1 MGPDNFFSSD
11 ASHQRLNSDLPF
23 TFPTHLMDY
32 VLPNEL
38 VDGMIA
44 AGGKKSTVSVKNLL
58 LRGFYSGSILG
69 LAVIL
74 ALTVGLKS
82 GQPWLGSFLFPF
94 GFASIVLFGME
105 LVTGNFA
112 LLPMATW
119 AGKCSWGA
127 TIRNWSWVWLGNW
140 IGTAVVALL
149 MAISLTSGWT
159 VDPASAADGGGMWQ
173 QVAAKI
179 IALNKANVVK
189 KYEDLQLL
197 GFFLA
202 FVRGVIA
209 NWLVCLGV
217 TMALVSKSVPGKI
230 LACWLPITA
239 FQTMGMEHI
248 VVNQFLHTAGPILG
262 SGVPFSKVIFW
273 NFFPVTLGN
282 IVGGMVFIGM
292 LFYSTHRSPV
302 DNVLPKEHDEKL
314 ERELAAELGAR

>member
-1 MGPDNFFSSD
+1 
-11 ASHQRLNSDLPF
+11 
-23 TFPTHLMDY
+23 MDY

-44 AGGKKSTVSVKNLL
+44 AGGKKSSVSIKDLL
-58 LRGFYSGSILG
+58 LRGFYSGAILG

-74 ALTVGLKS
+74 ALTVGIQSKL
-82 GQPWLGSFLFPF
+82 PFLGSVLFPF

-119 AGKCSWGA
+119 AGRCSWEA
-127 TIRNWSWVWLGNW
+127 TFRNWSWVWIGNF
-140 IGTAVVALL
+140 IGTLVVAVI
-149 MAISLTSGWT
+149 MAISLTSGGT
-159 VDPASAADGGGMWQ
+159 VDPAADGGVWQ
-173 QVAAKI
+173 KVAQKI
-179 IALNKANVVK
+179 MTLNIANVEK
-189 KYEDLQLL
+189 KYEALGSL
-197 GFFLA
+197 GFGLA
-202 FVRGVIA
+202 ILRGVVA

-217 TMALVSKSVPGKI
+217 TMALVSKSVPGKL

-262 SGVPFSKVIFW
+262 SGVPFWKCIFW
-273 NFFPVTLGN
+273 NFLPVTIGN
-282 IVGGMVFIGM
+282 IIGGMVFIGM
-292 LFYSTHRSPV
+292 LFYSTHRTTM

>member
-1 MGPDNFFSSD
+1 MDKT
-11 ASHQRLNSDLPF
+11 ASQ
-23 TFPTHLMDY
+23 MDY

-38 VDGMIA
+38 VDGMII

-58 LRGFYSGSILG
+58 LRGFYSGAILG
-69 LAVIL
+69 LATCL
-74 ALTVGLKS
+74 AITVGIQSKM
-82 GQPWLGSFLFPF
+82 PFLGSFLFPF

-119 AGKCSWGA
+119 AGKSTWRA
-127 TIRNWSWVWLGNW
+127 TFRNWSWVWIGNFLG
-140 IGTAVVALL
+140 TVLVAYLL
-149 MAISLTSGWT
+149 SISLTSAGNLEPLSVTEDGTGW
-159 VDPASAADGGGMWQ
+159 AA
-173 QVAAKI
+173 VAAKI
-179 IALNKANVVK
+179 IALNKTNVLV
-189 KYEDLQLL
+189 KYESLGST

-202 FVRGVIA
+202 FLRGVIA

-248 VVNQFLHTAGPILG
+248 VVNMFLHTAGPFLG
-262 SGVPFSKVIFW
+262 SGVPFIKVIFW
-273 NFFPVTLGN
+273 NFLPVTIGN
-282 IVGGMVFIGM
+282 ILGGMVFIGM
-292 LFYSTHRSPV
+292 LFYSTHRTKMK
-302 DNVLPKEHDEKL
+302 NVLPSVHDEKL

>member
-1 MGPDNFFSSD
+1 
-11 ASHQRLNSDLPF
+11 
-23 TFPTHLMDY
+23 MDY

-38 VDGMIA
+38 IDGMIT
-44 AGGKKSTVSVKNLL
+44 AGGKKSNVSVKDLL
-58 LRGFYSGSILG
+58 LRGFYSGAILG

-74 ALTVGLKS
+74 ALTVGIQSKL
-82 GQPWLGSFLFPF
+82 PFLGSVLFPF

-119 AGKCSWGA
+119 AGRCSWGA
-127 TIRNWSWVWLGNW
+127 TFRNWSWVWIGNF
-140 IGTAVVALL
+140 IGTLVVAVI
-149 MAISLTSGWT
+149 MAISLTSGGT
-159 VDPASAADGGGMWQ
+159 VDPAADGGVWQ
-173 QVAAKI
+173 KVAQKI
-179 IALNKANVVK
+179 MTLNIANVEK
-189 KYEDLQLL
+189 KYEALGSL
-197 GFFLA
+197 GFGLA
-202 FVRGVIA
+202 ILRGVVA

-217 TMALVSKSVPGKI
+217 TMALVSKSVPGKL

-262 SGVPFSKVIFW
+262 SGVPFWKCIFW
-273 NFFPVTLGN
+273 NFLPVTIGN
-282 IVGGMVFIGM
+282 IIGGMVFIGM
-292 LFYSTHRSPV
+292 LFYSTHRTTM

>member
-1 MGPDNFFSSD
+1 MSVT
-11 ASHQRLNSDLPF
+11 ASQ
-23 TFPTHLMDY
+23 MDY

-44 AGGKKSTVSVKNLL
+44 AGGKKATVSVKNLL
-58 LRGFYSGSILG
+58 LRGFYSGAILG

-74 ALTVGLKS
+74 ALTVGIQSKM
-82 GQPWLGSFLFPF
+82 PFLGSVLFPF
-94 GFASIVLFGME
+94 GFVSIVLFGME

-119 AGKCSWGA
+119 AGKSTWGA
-127 TIRNWSWVWLGNW
+127 TFRNWSWVWIGNF
-140 IGTAVVALL
+140 IGTLVVAII
-149 MAISLTSGWT
+149 MAISLTSGGT
-159 VDPASAADGGGMWQ
+159 IDPAADGGMWQ
-173 QVAAKI
+173 KVAQKI
-179 IALNKANVVK
+179 ISLNILNVEK
-189 KYEDLQLL
+189 KYEALGSL

-202 FVRGVIA
+202 FLRGLVA

-217 TMALVSKSVPGKI
+217 TLALVSKSVPGKL

-262 SGVPFSKVIFW
+262 SGVPFTKVIFW
-273 NFFPVTLGN
+273 NCLPVTLGN

-292 LFYSTHRSPV
+292 LFYSTHRTKL
-302 DNVLPKEHDEKL
+302 DNVLPREKDEKL

>member
-1 MGPDNFFSSD
+1 MSAT
-11 ASHQRLNSDLPF
+11 ASQ
-23 TFPTHLMDY
+23 MDY

-38 VDGMIA
+38 VDGMIL
-44 AGGKKSTVSVKNLL
+44 AGGKKATVSIKNLL
-58 LRGFYSGSILG
+58 IRGFYSGAILG

-74 ALTVGLKS
+74 ALTVGILTKL
-82 GQPWLGSFLFPF
+82 PFVGSLLFPF

-119 AGKCSWGA
+119 AGKCSWKA
-127 TIRNWSWVWLGNW
+127 TFRNWTWVWIGNF
-140 IGTAVVALL
+140 IGTLVVAII
-149 MAISLTSGWT
+149 MAISLTSGSM
-159 VDPASAADGGGMWQ
+159 DASAENVGPPIWDL
-173 QVAAKI
+173 VAQKI
-179 IALNKANVVK
+179 VALNQINVVK
-189 KYEDLQLL
+189 KYEALGSM

-202 FVRGVIA
+202 FLRGVVA

-217 TMALVSKSVPGKI
+217 TMALVSKSVPGKL

-262 SGVPFSKVIFW
+262 SGVPFYKVIFW
-273 NFFPVTLGN
+273 NFIPVTLGN

-292 LFYSTHRSPV
+292 LFYSTHRTKIS
-302 DNVLPKEHDEKL
+302 DVLPVEHDEKL

>member
-1 MGPDNFFSSD
+1 MS
-11 ASHQRLNSDLPF
+11 ASASQ
-23 TFPTHLMDY
+23 MDY

-44 AGGKKSTVSVKNLL
+44 AGGKKATVSVKNLL
-58 LRGFYSGSILG
+58 LRGFYSGAILG

-74 ALTVGLKS
+74 ALTVAIQSKL
-82 GQPWLGSFLFPF
+82 PFLGSVLFPF

-119 AGKCSWGA
+119 AGKSTWGA
-127 TIRNWSWVWLGNW
+127 TFRNWSWVWIGNF
-140 IGTAVVALL
+140 IGTLLVAVI
-149 MAISLTSGWT
+149 MAISLTSGGT
-159 VDPASAADGGGMWQ
+159 VDPAADGGVWQ
-173 QVAAKI
+173 KVAQKI
-179 IALNKANVVK
+179 ISLNIANVEK
-189 KYEDLQLL
+189 KYEALGSL

-202 FVRGVIA
+202 ILRGMVA

-217 TMALVSKSVPGKI
+217 TMALVSKSVPGKL

-262 SGVPFSKVIFW
+262 SGVPFYKVMFW
-273 NFFPVTLGN
+273 NFLPVTIGN
-282 IVGGMVFIGM
+282 IIGGMVFIGM
-292 LFYSTHRSPV
+292 LFYSTHRTKI
-302 DNVLPKEHDEKL
+302 DNVLPQEHDEKL

>member
-1 MGPDNFFSSD
+1 
-11 ASHQRLNSDLPF
+11 
-23 TFPTHLMDY
+23 MDY

-44 AGGKKSTVSVKNLL
+44 AGGKKATVSVKNLL
-58 LRGFYSGSILG
+58 IRGFYSGAILG

-74 ALTVGLKS
+74 ALTVGIQSKL
-82 GQPWLGSFLFPF
+82 PFLGSVLFPF

-119 AGKCSWGA
+119 AGRSTWGA
-127 TIRNWSWVWLGNW
+127 TFRNWSWVWIGNF
-140 IGTAVVALL
+140 IGTLVVAVI
-149 MAISLTSGWT
+149 MAISLTSGGT
-159 VDPASAADGGGMWQ
+159 VDPAADGGVWQ
-173 QVAAKI
+173 KVAQKI
-179 IALNKANVVK
+179 ITLNIANVEK
-189 KYEDLQLL
+189 KYEALGSL
-197 GFFLA
+197 GFGLA
-202 FVRGVIA
+202 ILRGMVA

-217 TMALVSKSVPGKI
+217 TMALVSKSVPGKL

-262 SGVPFSKVIFW
+262 SGVPFYKVIFW
-273 NFFPVTLGN
+273 NFLPVTIGN
-282 IVGGMVFIGM
+282 IIGGMVFIGM
-292 LFYSTHRSPV
+292 LFYSTHRTKM
-302 DNVLPKEHDEKL
+302 DNVLPSEHDDKL

>member
-1 MGPDNFFSSD
+1 MSAT
-11 ASHQRLNSDLPF
+11 ASQ
-23 TFPTHLMDY
+23 MDY

-38 VDGMIA
+38 VDGMIL
-44 AGGKKSTVSVKNLL
+44 AGGKKATVSIKNLL
-58 LRGFYSGSILG
+58 IRGFYSGAILG

-74 ALTVGLKS
+74 ALTVGILTKL
-82 GQPWLGSFLFPF
+82 PFVGSLLFPF

-105 LVTGNFA
+105 FVTGNFA

-119 AGKCSWGA
+119 AGKCSWSA
-127 TIRNWSWVWLGNW
+127 TFRNWTWVWIGNF
-140 IGTAVVALL
+140 IGTLVVAII
-149 MAISLTSGWT
+149 MAISLTSGSM
-159 VDPASAADGGGMWQ
+159 DASAENVGPPIWDL
-173 QVAAKI
+173 VAQKI
-179 IALNKANVVK
+179 VALNQINVVK
-189 KYEDLQLL
+189 KYEALGSM

-202 FVRGVIA
+202 FLRGVVA

-217 TMALVSKSVPGKI
+217 TMALVSKSVPGKL

-262 SGVPFSKVIFW
+262 SGVPFYKVIFW
-273 NFFPVTLGN
+273 NFLPVTLGN

-292 LFYSTHRSPV
+292 LFYSTHRTKIS
-302 DNVLPKEHDEKL
+302 DVLPTEHDEKL

>member
-1 MGPDNFFSSD
+1 MS
-11 ASHQRLNSDLPF
+11 ASASQ
-23 TFPTHLMDY
+23 MDY

-38 VDGMIA
+38 VDGMIL
-44 AGGKKSTVSVKNLL
+44 AGGKKATVSIKNLL
-58 LRGFYSGSILG
+58 IRGFYSGAILG

-74 ALTVGLKS
+74 ALTVGILTKL
-82 GQPWLGSFLFPF
+82 PFVGSLLFPF

-119 AGKCSWGA
+119 AGKCSWKA
-127 TIRNWSWVWLGNW
+127 TFRNWTWVWIGNF
-140 IGTAVVALL
+140 IGTLVVAII
-149 MAISLTSGWT
+149 MAISLTSGSM
-159 VDPASAADGGGMWQ
+159 DAAAENVGPPIWDL
-173 QVAAKI
+173 VAQKLV
-179 IALNKANVVK
+179 ALNQINVVK
-189 KYEDLQLL
+189 KYEALGST

-202 FVRGVIA
+202 FLRGVVA

-217 TMALVSKSVPGKI
+217 TMALVSKSVPGKL

-239 FQTMGMEHI
+239 FQSMGMEHI

-262 SGVPFSKVIFW
+262 SGVGFGQVIFW
-273 NFFPVTLGN
+273 NFLPVTLGN

-292 LFYSTHRSPV
+292 LFYSTHRTKIS
-302 DNVLPKEHDEKL
+302 DVLPTEHDEKL

>member
-1 MGPDNFFSSD
+1 MS
-11 ASHQRLNSDLPF
+11 ASASQ
-23 TFPTHLMDY
+23 MDY

-44 AGGKKSTVSVKNLL
+44 AGGKKATVSVKNLL
-58 LRGFYSGSILG
+58 LRGFYSGAILG

-74 ALTVGLKS
+74 ALTVGIQSKM
-82 GQPWLGSFLFPF
+82 PFLGSVLFPF
-94 GFASIVLFGME
+94 GFVSIVLFGME

-119 AGKCSWGA
+119 AGKSTWSA
-127 TIRNWSWVWLGNW
+127 TFRNWSWVWIGNF
-140 IGTAVVALL
+140 IGTLVVAII
-149 MAISLTSGWT
+149 MAISLTSGGT
-159 VDPASAADGGGMWQ
+159 IDPAADGGMWQ
-173 QVAAKI
+173 KVAQKI
-179 IALNKANVVK
+179 ISLNILNVEK
-189 KYEDLQLL
+189 KYEALGSL

-202 FVRGVIA
+202 FLRGLVA

-217 TMALVSKSVPGKI
+217 TLALVSKSVPGKL

-262 SGVPFSKVIFW
+262 SGVPFTKVIFW
-273 NFFPVTLGN
+273 NFLPVTLGN

-292 LFYSTHRSPV
+292 LFYSTHRTKL
-302 DNVLPKEHDEKL
+302 DNVLPREKDEKL

>member
-1 MGPDNFFSSD
+1 MS
-11 ASHQRLNSDLPF
+11 ASASQ
-23 TFPTHLMDY
+23 MDY

-38 VDGMIA
+38 VDGMIL
-44 AGGKKSTVSVKNLL
+44 AGGKKATVSIKNLL
-58 LRGFYSGSILG
+58 IRGFYSGAILG

-74 ALTVGLKS
+74 ALTVGILTKL
-82 GQPWLGSFLFPF
+82 PFVGSLLFPF

-119 AGKCSWGA
+119 AGKCSWKA
-127 TIRNWSWVWLGNW
+127 TFRNWTWVWIGNF
-140 IGTAVVALL
+140 IGTLVVAII
-149 MAISLTSGWT
+149 MAISLTSGSM
-159 VDPASAADGGGMWQ
+159 DAAAENVGPPIWDL
-173 QVAAKI
+173 VAQKLV
-179 IALNKANVVK
+179 ALNQINVVK
-189 KYEDLQLL
+189 KYEALGST

-202 FVRGVIA
+202 FLRGVVA

-217 TMALVSKSVPGKI
+217 TMALVSKSVPGKL

-262 SGVPFSKVIFW
+262 SGVPFYKVIFW
-273 NFFPVTLGN
+273 NFLPVTLGN

-292 LFYSTHRSPV
+292 LFYSTHRTKIS
-302 DNVLPKEHDEKL
+302 DVLPVEHDEKL

>member
-1 MGPDNFFSSD
+1 MSAT
-11 ASHQRLNSDLPF
+11 ASQ
-23 TFPTHLMDY
+23 MDY

-58 LRGFYSGSILG
+58 LRGFYSGAILG

-74 ALTVGLKS
+74 ALTVAKQSGL
-82 GQPWLGSFLFPF
+82 PFLGSVLFPF

-119 AGKCSWGA
+119 AGKSSWGA
-127 TIRNWSWVWLGNW
+127 TFRNWGWVWLGNW
-140 IGTAVVALL
+140 IGTAVVAVIMYL
-149 MAISLTSGWT
+149 SLTSGGT
-159 VDPASAADGGGMWQ
+159 VEPSADGGVWQ
-173 QVAAKI
+173 KVAATI
-179 IALNKANVVK
+179 IKLNVANVEK
-189 KYEDLQLL
+189 KYEALGSL

-202 FVRGVIA
+202 FLRGVVA

-273 NFFPVTLGN
+273 NFLPVTLGN

>member
-1 MGPDNFFSSD
+1 
-11 ASHQRLNSDLPF
+11 
-23 TFPTHLMDY
+23 MDY

-44 AGGKKSTVSVKNLL
+44 AGGKKATVSVKNLL
-58 LRGFYSGSILG
+58 LRGFYSGAILG

-74 ALTVGLKS
+74 ALTVGIQSKM
-82 GQPWLGSFLFPF
+82 PFLGSVLFPF
-94 GFASIVLFGME
+94 GFVSIVLFGME

-119 AGKCSWGA
+119 AGKSSWGA
-127 TIRNWSWVWLGNW
+127 TFRNWSWVWIGNF
-140 IGTAVVALL
+140 IGTLVVAII
-149 MAISLTSGWT
+149 MAISLTSGGT
-159 VDPASAADGGGMWQ
+159 IDPAADGGMWQ
-173 QVAAKI
+173 KVAQKI
-179 IALNKANVVK
+179 ISLNILNVEK
-189 KYEDLQLL
+189 KYEALGSL

-202 FVRGVIA
+202 FLRGLVA

-217 TMALVSKSVPGKI
+217 TLALVSKSVPGKL

-262 SGVPFSKVIFW
+262 SGVPFTKVIFW
-273 NFFPVTLGN
+273 NFLPVTLGN

-292 LFYSTHRSPV
+292 LFYSTHRTKL
-302 DNVLPKEHDEKL
+302 DNVLPREKDEKL

>member
-1 MGPDNFFSSD
+1 
-11 ASHQRLNSDLPF
+11 
-23 TFPTHLMDY
+23 MDY

-38 VDGMIA
+38 VDGMIT
-44 AGGKKSTVSVKNLL
+44 AGGKKSNVSVKDLL
-58 LRGFYSGSILG
+58 LRGFYSGAILG

-74 ALTVGLKS
+74 ALTVGIQSKL
-82 GQPWLGSFLFPF
+82 PFLGSVLFPF

-119 AGKCSWGA
+119 AGRCSWGA
-127 TIRNWSWVWLGNW
+127 TFRNWSWVWIGNF
-140 IGTAVVALL
+140 IGTLVVAVI
-149 MAISLTSGWT
+149 MAISLTSGGT
-159 VDPASAADGGGMWQ
+159 VDPAADGGVWQ
-173 QVAAKI
+173 KVAQKI
-179 IALNKANVVK
+179 MTLNIANVEK
-189 KYEDLQLL
+189 KYEALGSL
-197 GFFLA
+197 GFGLA
-202 FVRGVIA
+202 ILRGVVA

-217 TMALVSKSVPGKI
+217 TMALVSKSVPGKL

-262 SGVPFSKVIFW
+262 SGVPFWKCIFW
-273 NFFPVTLGN
+273 NFLPVTIGN
-282 IVGGMVFIGM
+282 IIGGMVFIGM
-292 LFYSTHRSPV
+292 LFYSTHRTTM

>member
-1 MGPDNFFSSD
+1 MSAT
-11 ASHQRLNSDLPF
+11 ASQ
-23 TFPTHLMDY
+23 MDY

-44 AGGKKSTVSVKNLL
+44 AGGKKATVSVKNLL
-58 LRGFYSGSILG
+58 LRGFYSGAILG

-74 ALTVGLKS
+74 ALTVGIQSKL
-82 GQPWLGSFLFPF
+82 PFLGSVLFPF

-119 AGKCSWGA
+119 AGKSTWSA
-127 TIRNWSWVWLGNW
+127 TFRNWSWVWIGNF
-140 IGTAVVALL
+140 IGTLLVAVI
-149 MAISLTSGWT
+149 MAISLTSGGT
-159 VDPASAADGGGMWQ
+159 VDPSADGGVWQ
-173 QVAAKI
+173 KVAQKI
-179 IALNKANVVK
+179 ISLNIANVEK
-189 KYEDLQLL
+189 KYEALGSL

-202 FVRGVIA
+202 ILRGVVA

-217 TMALVSKSVPGKI
+217 TMALVSKSVPGKL

-262 SGVPFSKVIFW
+262 SGVPFYKVIFW
-273 NFFPVTLGN
+273 NFLPVTIGN
-282 IVGGMVFIGM
+282 IFGGMVFIGM
-292 LFYSTHRSPV
+292 LFYSTHRTKV
-302 DNVLPKEHDEKL
+302 DNVLPREHDEKL

>member
-1 MGPDNFFSSD
+1 MSVT
-11 ASHQRLNSDLPF
+11 ASQ
-23 TFPTHLMDY
+23 MDY

-44 AGGKKSTVSVKNLL
+44 AGGKKATVSVKNLL
-58 LRGFYSGSILG
+58 IRGFYSGAILG

-74 ALTVGLKS
+74 ALTVGLTTKM
-82 GQPWLGSFLFPF
+82 PFIGSLLFPF

-119 AGKCSWGA
+119 AGRSTWRA
-127 TIRNWSWVWLGNW
+127 TFRNWAWVWFGNW
-140 IGTAVVALL
+140 IGTAVVAVI
-149 MAISLTSGWT
+149 MAISLTNAFA
-159 VDPASAADGGGMWQ
+159 VEPMSAAAAAAATKVAAATGDATVINASMWQ
-173 QVAAKI
+173 QVAQKI
-179 IALNKANVVK
+179 VDLNVLNVVK
-189 KYEDLQLL
+189 KYESLGST

-202 FVRGVIA
+202 FLRGVVA

-217 TMALVSKSVPGKI
+217 TMALVSKSVPGKL

-239 FQTMGMEHI
+239 FQSMGMEHI
-248 VVNQFLHTAGPILG
+248 VVNQFLHTMGPILG
-262 SGVPFSKVIFW
+262 SGVNYGQVIFW
-273 NFFPVTLGN
+273 NWIPVTLGN

-292 LFYSTHRSPV
+292 LFYSTHRTTV
-302 DNVLPKEHDEKL
+302 DNVLPTEHDDKL

>member
-1 MGPDNFFSSD
+1 
-11 ASHQRLNSDLPF
+11 
-23 TFPTHLMDY
+23 MDY

-38 VDGMIA
+38 VDGMIV
-44 AGGKKSTVSVKNLL
+44 AGGKKSSVSIKNLL
-58 LRGFYSGSILG
+58 LRGFYSGAILG
-69 LAVIL
+69 LATCL
-74 ALTVGLKS
+74 AITVGIQS
-82 GQPWLGSFLFPF
+82 GMPFLGSVLFPF

-119 AGKCSWGA
+119 AGRSTWQA
-127 TIRNWSWVWLGNW
+127 TFRNWAWVWIGNF
-140 IGTAVVALL
+140 IGCALVALL
-149 MAISLTSGWT
+149 LSISLTSAGT
-159 VDPASAADGGGMWQ
+159 IAPLSVADGGKGWVA
-173 QVAAKI
+173 VAAKI
-179 IALNKANVVK
+179 IALNKANVVI
-189 KYEDLQLL
+189 KYQNLGST

-202 FVRGVIA
+202 FLRGLIA

-248 VVNQFLHTAGPILG
+248 VVNMFLHTAGPMLG
-262 SGVPFSKVIFW
+262 SGVSYGAVIFW
-273 NFFPVTLGN
+273 NFLPVTLGN

-292 LFYSTHRSPV
+292 LFYSTHRTRMT
-302 DNVLPKEHDEKL
+302 NVLPNVHDEKL

>member
-1 MGPDNFFSSD
+1 
-11 ASHQRLNSDLPF
+11 
-23 TFPTHLMDY
+23 MDY

-44 AGGKKSTVSVKNLL
+44 AGGKKANVSVKDLL
-58 LRGFYSGSILG
+58 LRGFYSGAILG

-74 ALTVGLKS
+74 ALTVGIQSKL
-82 GQPWLGSFLFPF
+82 PFLGSVLFPF

-119 AGKCSWGA
+119 AGRSSWGA
-127 TIRNWSWVWLGNW
+127 TFRNWSWVWIGNF
-140 IGTAVVALL
+140 IGTLVVAVI
-149 MAISLTSGWT
+149 MAISLTSGGT
-159 VDPASAADGGGMWQ
+159 VDPAADGGVWQ
-173 QVAAKI
+173 KVAQKI
-179 IALNKANVVK
+179 MTLNIANVEK
-189 KYEDLQLL
+189 KYEALGSL
-197 GFFLA
+197 GFGLA
-202 FVRGVIA
+202 ILRGVVA

-217 TMALVSKSVPGKI
+217 TMALVSKSVPGKL

-262 SGVPFSKVIFW
+262 SGVPFWKCIFW
-273 NFFPVTLGN
+273 NFLPVTIGN
-282 IVGGMVFIGM
+282 IIGGMVFIGM
-292 LFYSTHRSPV
+292 LFYSTHRTTM
-302 DNVLPKEHDEKL
+302 DNVLPQEHDEKL

>member
-1 MGPDNFFSSD
+1 MDVN
-11 ASHQRLNSDLPF
+11 ASQ
-23 TFPTHLMDY
+23 MDY

-38 VDGMIA
+38 VEGMIT
-44 AGGKKSTVSVKNLL
+44 AGGKKSNVSIKNLL
-58 LRGFYSGSILG
+58 LRGFYSGAILG
-69 LAVIL
+69 LATCL
-74 ALTVGLKS
+74 AITVAIQS
-82 GQPWLGSFLFPF
+82 GMPFLGSVLFPF

-119 AGKCSWGA
+119 AGKSTWRA
-127 TIRNWSWVWLGNW
+127 TFRNWIWVWIGNF
-140 IGTAVVALL
+140 IGCALVALL
-149 MAISLTSGWT
+149 LTISLTSAGT
-159 VDPASAADGGGMWQ
+159 VEPLAATDGGKGWA
-173 QVAAKI
+173 VIAAKI
-179 IALNKANVVK
+179 MAINKANVVA
-189 KYEDLQLL
+189 KYQELGST

-202 FVRGVIA
+202 FLRGMIA

-248 VVNQFLHTAGPILG
+248 VVNMFLHTAGPMLG
-262 SGVPFSKVIFW
+262 SGVSFGQVIVW
-273 NFFPVTLGN
+273 NFIPVTLGN

-292 LFYSTHRSPV
+292 LFYSTHRTQMS
-302 DNVLPKEHDEKL
+302 NVLPTVHDEKL

>member
-1 MGPDNFFSSD
+1 MSAT
-11 ASHQRLNSDLPF
+11 ASQ
-23 TFPTHLMDY
+23 MDY

-38 VDGMIA
+38 VDGMIL
-44 AGGKKSTVSVKNLL
+44 AGGKKATVSIKNLL
-58 LRGFYSGSILG
+58 IRGFYSGAILG

-74 ALTVGLKS
+74 ALTVGILTKL
-82 GQPWLGSFLFPF
+82 PFVGSLLFPF

-119 AGKCSWGA
+119 AGKCSWKA
-127 TIRNWSWVWLGNW
+127 TFRNWTWVWIGNF
-140 IGTAVVALL
+140 IGTLVVAII
-149 MAISLTSGWT
+149 MAISLTSGSM
-159 VDPASAADGGGMWQ
+159 DAAAENVGPPIWDL
-173 QVAAKI
+173 VAQKLV
-179 IALNKANVVK
+179 ALNQINVVK
-189 KYEDLQLL
+189 KYEALGSM

-202 FVRGVIA
+202 FLRGVVA

-217 TMALVSKSVPGKI
+217 TMALVSKSVPGKL

-239 FQTMGMEHI
+239 FQSMGMEHI

-262 SGVPFSKVIFW
+262 SGVGFGQVIFW
-273 NFFPVTLGN
+273 NFLPVTLGN

-292 LFYSTHRSPV
+292 LFYSTHRTKIS
-302 DNVLPKEHDEKL
+302 DVLPTEHDEKL

>member
-1 MGPDNFFSSD
+1 MSVR
-11 ASHQRLNSDLPF
+11 ASQ
-23 TFPTHLMDY
+23 MDY

-44 AGGKKSTVSVKNLL
+44 AGGKKATVSVKNLL
-58 LRGFYSGSILG
+58 LRGFYSGAILG

-74 ALTVGLKS
+74 ALTVGIQSKM
-82 GQPWLGSFLFPF
+82 PFLGSVLFPF
-94 GFASIVLFGME
+94 GFVSIVLFGME

-119 AGKCSWGA
+119 AGKSTWGA
-127 TIRNWSWVWLGNW
+127 TFRNWSWVWIGNF
-140 IGTAVVALL
+140 IGTLVVAII
-149 MAISLTSGWT
+149 MAISLTSGGT
-159 VDPASAADGGGMWQ
+159 IDPAADGGMWQ
-173 QVAAKI
+173 KVAQKI
-179 IALNKANVVK
+179 ISLNILNVEK
-189 KYEDLQLL
+189 KYEALGSL

-202 FVRGVIA
+202 FLRGLVA

-217 TMALVSKSVPGKI
+217 TLALVSKSVPGKL

-262 SGVPFSKVIFW
+262 SGVPFTKVIFW
-273 NFFPVTLGN
+273 NFLPVTLGN

-292 LFYSTHRSPV
+292 LFYSTHRTKL
-302 DNVLPKEHDEKL
+302 DNVLPREKDEKL

>member
-1 MGPDNFFSSD
+1 
-11 ASHQRLNSDLPF
+11 
-23 TFPTHLMDY
+23 MDY

-38 VDGMIA
+38 VDGMIL
-44 AGGKKSTVSVKNLL
+44 AGGKKATVSIKNLL
-58 LRGFYSGSILG
+58 IRGFYSGAILG

-74 ALTVGLKS
+74 ALTVGILTKL
-82 GQPWLGSFLFPF
+82 PFVGSLLFPF

-119 AGKCSWGA
+119 AGKCSWKA
-127 TIRNWSWVWLGNW
+127 TFRNWTWVWIGNF
-140 IGTAVVALL
+140 IGTLVVAII
-149 MAISLTSGWT
+149 MAISLTSGSM
-159 VDPASAADGGGMWQ
+159 DASAENVGPPIWDL
-173 QVAAKI
+173 VAQKI
-179 IALNKANVVK
+179 VALNQINVVK
-189 KYEDLQLL
+189 KYEALGSM

-202 FVRGVIA
+202 FLRGVVA

-217 TMALVSKSVPGKI
+217 TMALVSKSVPGKL

-262 SGVPFSKVIFW
+262 SGVPFYKVIFW
-273 NFFPVTLGN
+273 NFLPVTLGN
-282 IVGGMVFIGM
+282 VVGGMVFIGM
-292 LFYSTHRSPV
+292 LFYSTHRTKIS
-302 DNVLPKEHDEKL
+302 DVLPTEHDEKL